1 MLTVPGDAPESQRA
15 AMRRAARMADL
26 KVVRM
31 VTEATVIGAGLTGGF
46 TGTVL
51 VYDLG
56 SGCFVA
62 TVLRVT
68 HDRITVL
75 GNAADHQLGGDDLD
89 LAMRRLADAAS
100 PRSVRCVMNSTT
112 GRMPCLRT
120 GQPAT
125 DPELIA
131 SLGAALAGR
140 LTGLTE
146 VDSRHQCRAI
156 CCRTAAIPVMRPR
169 LPSRSR
175 HRR

>member
-68 HDRITVL
+68 HDRITGSSTLRVRRWDL
-75 GNAADHQLGGDDLD
+75 G
-89 LAMRRLADAAS
+89 
-100 PRSVRCVMNSTT
+100 
-112 GRMPCLRT
+112 
-120 GQPAT
+120 
-125 DPELIA
+125 
-131 SLGAALAGR
+131 
-140 LTGLTE
+140 
-146 VDSRHQCRAI
+146 
-156 CCRTAAIPVMRPR
+156 
-169 LPSRSR
+169 
-175 HRR
+175 